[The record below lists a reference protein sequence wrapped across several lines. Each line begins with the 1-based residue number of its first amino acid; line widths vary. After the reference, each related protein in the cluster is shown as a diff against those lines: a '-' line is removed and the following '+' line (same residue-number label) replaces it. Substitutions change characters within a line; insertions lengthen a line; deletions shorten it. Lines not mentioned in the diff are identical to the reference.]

1 MGKRLKS
8 QRRGGGR
15 PKYRSPKKRYK
26 VRLAYR
32 GYDDIEQAGM
42 LRAQVTGFVDDPARE
57 ALLMKVKYDNEEEGY
72 LLAPEGIA
80 KGDCVEQGVQAKVA
94 IGNVLPIYRI
104 PDGTYIY
111 NIEKRPGDGG
121 KMVKAPGS
129 FGILVSKERGV
140 AYVKLPSRKVIT
152 VSSEGRAQVGII
164 NGGGKTDKPLLKAGK
179 AFHKHKAKSRS
190 SWPKVRGVAMSAYD
204 HPYGGKQHHKGRSS
218 SVARGAPPG
227 RKVGH
232 IASKRTGRK
241 KSKG

>member
-80 KGDCVEQGVQAKVA
+80 VFYCREGVRDQLKLVQQGWHMVDRYWDFDRDEWTPSSSALRFEAGSPNSTGQAALLASVSLLLETGMDAVA
-94 IGNVLPIYRI
+94 EHILRN
-104 PDGTYIY
+104 T
-111 NIEKRPGDGG
+111 
-121 KMVKAPGS
+121 
-129 FGILVSKERGV
+129 GILMNELPAIPGIRLVSRTDENRRSGIVSFVHERVSQKAIYDG
-140 AYVKLPSRKVIT
+140 LRKTGIACALREGAVR
-152 VSSEGRAQVGII
+152 VSPHFYQDRRELGLFLERLA
-164 NGGGKTDKPLLKAGK
+164 
-179 AFHKHKAKSRS
+179 
-190 SWPKVRGVAMSAYD
+190 
-204 HPYGGKQHHKGRSS
+204 
-218 SVARGAPPG
+218 
-227 RKVGH
+227 H
-232 IASKRTGRK
+232 IV
-241 KSKG
+241 